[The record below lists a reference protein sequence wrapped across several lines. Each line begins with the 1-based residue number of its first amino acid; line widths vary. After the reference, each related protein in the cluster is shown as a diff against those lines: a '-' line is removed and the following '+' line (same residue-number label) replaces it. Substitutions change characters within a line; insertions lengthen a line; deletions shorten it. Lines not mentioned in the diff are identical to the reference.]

1 MATKKKEEEDKKPYA
16 LNSRSDKRRNLP
28 AAVAPERTEAQ
39 KDYWGQGQSLLA
51 PKGTAQVPETPQK
64 PGGDYIKNIVELMD
78 KMGDD
83 VPAADKIS
91 MAKSVIQE
99 RETAQA
105 QRPID
110 NIYKGEITRS
120 IRGDLGPT
128 RPETNI
134 SFFNT
139 GVATKAGLSPIEF
152 AKKKGIQNLS
162 FLGGGPVEP
171 PPDTTTVE
179 EKPGLKNITD
189 YPKSIQKMYPRE
201 ATQNEK
207 DIRKSPSVSMSDW
220 KTEQNIASKE
230 YEAQQK
236 IEKNQQDKPIFKAP
250 DAWTAPTTPQGGTG
264 DNQSWTQGRG
274 RFNPIRSFKEM
285 WDELFNDKVLRDRTK
300 MGGIM

>member
-1 MATKKKEEEDKKPYA
+1 MATKKEDKDNKPYA
-16 LNSRSDKRRNLP
+16 LNSRSDKHRNLP

-51 PKGTAQVPETPQK
+51 PRGTAQVPEAPQK
-64 PGGDYIKNIVELMD
+64 PGGDYVKDIASLMD

-105 QRPID
+105 QQPID
-110 NIYKGEITRS
+110 NIYKGEMTRS

-128 RPETNI
+128 RPETI
-134 SFFNT
+134 PYYFNT
-139 GVATKAGLSPIEF
+139 GAAGQAGLSPGDF

-162 FLGGGPVEP
+162 PLGGGPVEP

-207 DIRKSPSVSMSDW
+207 DIRKGPSISMLDW

-230 YEAQQK
+230 YEAQQE
-236 IEKNQQDKPIFKAP
+236 IEKNQQDGPIFKAP
-250 DAWTAPTTPQGGTG
+250 DAWTAPSGSG
-264 DNQSWTQGRG
+264 NQPAGRWTQGQG
-274 RFNPIRSFKEM
+274 RFNPIKSFKEM